1 MPFDGRDILWAL
13 SSSPEIGIDRVEES
27 QLSIASTKK
36 TKQAGSTRRI
46 PRSGGNRYLV
56 LGCKPWNRR
65 LFDES
70 LRHLPG
76 RWTYLDSRAAL
87 TLNVIRKLS
96 PRYIFFLH
104 WSWKVPEQ
112 IVGCFEC
119 VCFHMTDV
127 PFGRGGSPL
136 QNLIVRGYRE
146 TKLTAL
152 RMTEELDGG
161 PVYLQEPLSLEGNA
175 EEIYL
180 RATRLSGKMIERV
193 VRGEVKP
200 KPQQGQVVN
209 FKRRKPSESEI
220 EKLGSLEEL
229 YDFIRM
235 LDAEGY
241 PRAFLQF
248 SGMRFEFSRAALYDG
263 RIVAD
268 VKITRCENDSGKAE

>member
-1 MPFDGRDILWAL
+1 MTMVR
-13 SSSPEIGIDRVEES
+13 SSTSER
-27 QLSIASTKK
+27 K
-36 TKQAGSTRRI
+36 
-46 PRSGGNRYLV
+46 NYLV

-70 LRHLPG
+70 LRLLPG
-76 RWTYLDSRAAL
+76 QWTYLDSPEAL
-87 TLNVIRKLS
+87 TLDIVSKAT

-104 WSWKVPEQ
+104 WSWRVPEE
-112 IVGCFEC
+112 IVKQVEC

-152 RMTEELDGG
+152 RMTQEFDAG
-161 PVYLQEPLSLEGNA
+161 PVYMKEPLSLEGGA

-180 RATRLSGKMIERV
+180 RAGRLSGKMIERIV
-193 VRGEVKP
+193 QEEMTPVAQEGMA
-200 KPQQGQVVN
+200 VN
-209 FKRRKPSESEI
+209 FKRRTPSESEI
-220 EKLGSLEEL
+220 GKPASLEEL
-229 YDFIRM
+229 CDFIRM

-241 PRAFLQF
+241 PRAFLHH
-248 SGMRFEFSRAALYDG
+248 SGMRFEFSRPALYDG

-268 VKITRCENDSGKAE
+268 VTITRVDASKETGK